1 MASIA
6 ILCHELDRII
16 WPRRDGKGYN
26 CPYLIG
32 RMVFELIRRGHDVE
46 IVHGPNA
53 KNNDPDLA
61 ILHVDLTHVPE
72 DYLAYAAGFRNCLN
86 RNVAN
91 ISKTRISGAL
101 LAGRPDW
108 NGPVIV
114 KSNLNCHAGGESAKN
129 ARRKGSAP
137 EVREFP
143 EYAVYDS
150 IRDVP
155 KDLRNDASLAI
166 DCFMPER
173 EGDMYAIRHWV
184 FCGDQGHCN
193 RFISPEMIIKGGNV
207 LRKEPCAVPDKL
219 HDLRKAMGFDYG
231 KFDFVMHGDD
241 VFLLDAN
248 KTPGSPPLISADDQA
263 TLSRLVDGF
272 ETLMFR
278 RNKESLHG

>member
-1 MASIA
+1 VTALLKNEEPRVGEGRGQPPRAFQRHDA
-6 ILCHELDRII
+6 IVTTAHDE
-16 WPRRDGKGYN
+16 DGKLHPGE
-26 CPYLIG
+26 IQ
-32 RMVFELIRRGHDVE
+32 RR
-46 IVHGPNA
+46 
-53 KNNDPDLA
+53 
-61 ILHVDLTHVPE
+61 
-72 DYLAYAAGFRNCLN
+72 AG
-86 RNVAN
+86 
-91 ISKTRISGAL
+91 S
-101 LAGRPDW
+101 AG
-108 NGPVIV
+108 
-114 KSNLNCHAGGESAKN
+114 HAGGESAKN

-155 KDLRNDASLAI
+155 EDLRNDASLAI

>member
-16 WPRRDGKGYN
+16 WPRRDGKDYN

-155 KDLRNDASLAI
+155 EDLRNDASLAI

>member
-6 ILCHELDRII
+6 ILCHELDRVL
-16 WPRRDGKGYN
+16 WPRRDGDGYN

-46 IVHGPNA
+46 IVLGLKA
-53 KNNDPDLA
+53 NNPAPDLA
-61 ILHVDLTHVPE
+61 ILHVDLTRVPDE
-72 DYLAYAAGFRNCLN
+72 YLAYASGFRNCLN
-86 RNVAN
+86 RNVVD

-101 LAGRPDW
+101 LAGQPDW

-114 KSNLNCHAGGESAKN
+114 KSNLNCHAGGENAKN

-137 EVREFP
+137 EARAFP
-143 EYAVYDS
+143 EYAVFNS
-150 IRDVP
+150 LHDVP
-155 KDLRNDASLAI
+155 EELSSDASLVI

-207 LRKEPCAVPDKL
+207 LRKEPCAVPEKL
-219 HDLRKAMGFDYG
+219 HAIRKSLGFDYG
-231 KFDFVMHGDD
+231 KFDFVVHGDD
-241 VFLLDAN
+241 VYLLDAN
-248 KTPGSPPLISADDQA
+248 KTPGSPPLLSAGDQA
-263 TLSRLVDGF
+263 GLSRLVDGF
-272 ETLMFR
+272 EAMLSGP
-278 RNKESLHG
+278 NKESLHG

>member
-6 ILCHELDRII
+6 ILCHELDRVI
-16 WPRRDGKGYN
+16 WPRRDGNGYN

-53 KNNDPDLA
+53 KNPDPDLA
-61 ILHVDLTHVPE
+61 ILHVDLTRVPE

-86 RNVAN
+86 RNVAD

-114 KSNLNCHAGGESAKN
+114 KSNLNCHAGGENAKN

-155 KDLRNDASLAI
+155 EDLRNDASLAI

-193 RFISPEMIIKGGNV
+193 RFISPEMIIKGANV
-207 LRKEPCAVPDKL
+207 VRKEPCAVPEKL
-219 HDLRKAMGFDYG
+219 HDIRRSLGFDYG
-231 KFDFVMHGDD
+231 KFDFVMHGDE
-241 VFLLDAN
+241 VYLLDAN
-248 KTPGSPPLISADDQA
+248 KTPGSPPLLTAGDKA
-263 TLSRLVDGF
+263 GVSRLVDGL
-272 ETLMFR
+272 EAMMYGAHKDSTH
-278 RNKESLHG
+278 E

>member
-6 ILCHELDRII
+6 ILCHELDQAI
-16 WPRRDGKGYN
+16 WPRRDGNGYN

-32 RMVFELIRRGHDVE
+32 QMVFNLIQRGHDVE
-46 IVHGPNA
+46 IVHGLKA
-53 KNNDPDLA
+53 KNPDPDLA
-61 ILHVDLTHVPE
+61 ILHVDLTRVPE

-86 RNVAN
+86 RKIAD
-91 ISKTRISGAL
+91 ISKTVISGAL

-137 EVREFP
+137 EVRAFP
-143 EYAVYDS
+143 EYAVFNS
-150 IRDVP
+150 IQDVP
-155 KDLRNDASLAI
+155 EELTSDASLVI

-193 RFISPEMIIKGGNV
+193 RFISPKMIIKGANV
-207 LRKEPCAVPDKL
+207 VRKDPCAVPEQL
-219 HDLRKAMGFDYG
+219 HEIRKSLGFDYG

-241 VFLLDAN
+241 VYLLDAN
-248 KTPGSPPLISADDQA
+248 KTPGSPPLLTAGDKA
-263 TLSRLVDGF
+263 GVSRLVDGF
-272 ETLMFR
+272 EAMMHRPQKDST
-278 RNKESLHG
+278 HG